1 MERYERQLEFA
12 TAAGKVTFRVQQGG
26 AGRFYI
32 HLTLPERPQSNDVVL
47 AVPSEFADQ
56 LTHAIGKAADMSG
69 E

>member
-1 MERYERQLEFA
+1 MERYERQIEFP
-12 TAAGKVTFRVQQGG
+12 TAAGRVTLRIQQGG
-26 AGRFYI
+26 AGRFYL
-32 HLTLPERPQSNDVVL
+32 HLTLPERPQNNDVVV